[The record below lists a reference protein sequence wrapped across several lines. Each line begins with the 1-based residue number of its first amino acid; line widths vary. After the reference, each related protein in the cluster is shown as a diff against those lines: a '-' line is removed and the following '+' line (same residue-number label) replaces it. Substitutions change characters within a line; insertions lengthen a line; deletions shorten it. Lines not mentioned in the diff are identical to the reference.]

1 MTPEEKARQQ
11 IDAQLTAA
19 GWAVQAKDRINLSA
33 ARDVAVCEL
42 SFVTGEPDYKLFL
55 DAKALGTAEAT
66 IAEDLKK

>member
-1 MTPEEKARQQ
+1 MTPEAQARQQ
-11 IDAQLTAA
+11 IDAQLIAS
-19 GWAVQAKDRINLSA
+19 GWAVHTKDRINLA
-33 ARDVAVCEL
+33 PARGVAVWEL